1 MPAATSDSDACVHS
15 SDGLLRDGGIPSPRC
30 RHHGADLGRL
40 VVIYGLTKEPDPVE
54 DPTQALTC
62 QTPCQASGFESM
74 DSIHA
79 AELAGIDAVGQAE
92 LAASGE
98 LSAVDLLDAAISRLE
113 AARDL
118 NAVITDLFDRG
129 LAQARALDESGALRA
144 GGAGPLAGV
153 PFLLKDLGAALAG
166 APEAMGSRA
175 LRTHVATESA
185 WIVDRYLDAGLVV
198 FGKTNTPEWG
208 NHCTTEPLLFGPTVN
223 PWSPDIT
230 PGGSSGGSAAAVA
243 AGVVPAASGGDGTG
257 SIRVPASCCG
267 LVGLKPRRGRS
278 SFAPDGGQGMEG
290 LVNGHALT
298 RTVRDSAALLDVIAG
313 SAVGDPYTTPLPAG
327 TFLRSI
333 ASEPAPQ
340 RILTTTASP
349 FPDASTH
356 PDVVA
361 AVESTAR
368 LLEELGHQVDPGA
381 PTFDSD
387 AVADAIVVLHTVS
400 NAELHAFATTHLGR
414 EPVEEDFE
422 PSSWVMMRE
431 GFTTTG
437 VAYAG
442 AIGAIHAQTRR
453 FARGMVG
460 YDVLLVPTL
469 LTPPPPYGLL
479 NQPRGTTRKFFD
491 VEFATTGWTTMA
503 NVTGWAA
510 ISLPLGIASDGLP
523 IGVQLMAQDE
533 TVLLALAAQLES
545 AAPWADR
552 LPVGWV
558 G

>member
-1 MPAATSDSDACVHS
+1 
-15 SDGLLRDGGIPSPRC
+15 
-30 RHHGADLGRL
+30 
-40 VVIYGLTKEPDPVE
+40 
-54 DPTQALTC
+54 
-62 QTPCQASGFESM
+62 M

-79 AELAGIDAVGQAE
+79 SQLAEVDALGQAE

-98 LSAVDLLDAAISRLE
+98 LTAIELLDAAIFRLE
-113 AARDL
+113 SARQL
-118 NAVITDLFDRG
+118 NAVIVDLFDRG
-129 LAQARALDESGALRA
+129 RAQARALDDSGVLRA

-153 PFLLKDLGAALAG
+153 PFLLKDLGTSLAG

-175 LRTHVATESA
+175 LRTHVADESA
-185 WIVDRYLDAGLVV
+185 WVVERYLDAGLVV

-298 RTVRDSAALLDVIAG
+298 RTVRDSAALLDAITG
-313 SAVGDPYTTPLPAG
+313 SATGDPYSTPPPGTAFLDAIAG
-327 TFLRSI
+327 RPVG
-333 ASEPAPQ
+333 A
-340 RILTTTASP
+340 RILTTTDSP
-349 FPDASTH
+349 FPGATTH

-361 AVESTAR
+361 AVASVAR
-368 LLEELGHQVDPGA
+368 LLEELGHHVDAGA
-381 PTFDSD
+381 PRFDPD
-387 AVADAIVVLHTVS
+387 VVADAIAVLHTVS
-400 NAELHAFATTHLGR
+400 NVELHAFAAHHLGR
-414 EPVEEDFE
+414 EPAEDDFE
-422 PSSWVMMRE
+422 PSTWVMMRE

-437 VAYAG
+437 LAYAE
-442 AIGAIHAQTRR
+442 AIGAVHAQTRR
-453 FARGMVG
+453 FAEGMAG
-460 YDVLLVPTL
+460 HDVLLVPTL

-491 VEFATTGWTTMA
+491 VEFATTGWTPMA

-510 ISLPLGIASDGLP
+510 ISLPLGVTSRGLP
-523 IGVQLMAQDE
+523 IGVQLMAPDE
-533 TVLLALAAQLES
+533 TVLLRLAAQLEE

-552 LPVGWV
+552 LPAGWV